1 MQVISLEIIGFKK
14 ILAGSAIFK
23 DGVTFITGDNGAGKS
38 SFLDAILVALGA
50 CTVEKPV
57 NKDSARSV
65 VTLRLGDDNEGYD
78 IERKFTDSG
87 KYLDVRRSDGKKI
100 TSPQKFLD
108 SLFASCIDPE
118 AFLRMKKADA
128 CAQLRIACGINTD
141 HLDQK
146 SKELFDSRTIVNRE
160 LARHEATLQSLG
172 DKVDAPEPLSASDLL
187 SELDTRKSAVE
198 SFELLRNNGISL
210 RDKRPALV
218 ASIEEAKKVLKQL
231 EDDLV
236 DLDCS
241 MKDIRETCASN
252 LQNYQSDKARII
264 EINKSLSAIDE
275 NNRIASDAKYK
286 NAQIDEAMRL
296 RNAKHAESYEL
307 TQKIEAIAAE
317 KKEILELA
325 DYPVEGMYV
334 EGDGIYVNDVPL
346 SEVNTA
352 DRIRIAMHVA
362 MNQNPKLKIVIIRN
376 GSMLDE
382 KSLKIVEEMA
392 TAKGYQVLIEKVGSH
407 SGESIHI
414 TEGVI
419 SQ

>member
-50 CTVEKPV
+50 CAVEKPV

-65 VTLRLGDDNEGYD
+65 VNLRLGDDNEGYD

-87 KYLDVRRSDGKKI
+87 KYLDVRKSDGTKI

-128 CAQLRIACGINTD
+128 CAQLQIACGINTD

-146 SKELFDSRTIVNRE
+146 SKELFDSRTIVNRD
-160 LARHEATLQSLG
+160 LARHEATLQTLG
-172 DKVDAPEPLSASDLL
+172 DKVDAPESLSASELI
-187 SELDTRKSAVE
+187 SELETCKKSVQ
-198 SFELLRNNGISL
+198 SFESIRNNGVAL
-210 RDKRPALV
+210 KKKRPVLLEG
-218 ASIEEAKKVLKQL
+218 IEAAKKALKDL
-231 EDDLV
+231 EDELI
-236 DLDCS
+236 DLDND
-241 MKDIRETCASN
+241 MRDARETCESK
-252 LQNYQSDKARII
+252 LDDYKRCEARII
-264 EINKSLSAIDE
+264 EINSSLSAIDE

-286 NAQIDEAMRL
+286 NAQIDEAMKL
-296 RNAKHAESYEL
+296 RNAKHAEAYEL

-317 KKEILELA
+317 KKEILEQA

-362 MNQNPKLKIVIIRN
+362 MNQNPRLKIVIIRN
-376 GSMLDE
+376 GSMLDT
-382 KSLKIVEEMA
+382 KSLQIVEEMA

-414 TEGVI
+414 NEGVI